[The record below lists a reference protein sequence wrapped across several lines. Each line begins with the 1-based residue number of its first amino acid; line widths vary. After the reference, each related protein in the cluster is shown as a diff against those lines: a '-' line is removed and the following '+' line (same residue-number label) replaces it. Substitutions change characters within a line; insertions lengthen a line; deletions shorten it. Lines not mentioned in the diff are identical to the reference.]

1 MASFGYMLRVGRAHA
16 PRGCPGGVRSPQG
29 ASRPTRA
36 HMAPV
41 ASEPREG
48 EPFFTGGS
56 LSMGH
61 SAWKN
66 EPDGPW
72 TGEGPVCD
80 SPLDEWGRC
89 GGARAG
95 GHGANKSSVL
105 ANCGLGARPHSLLPR
120 TRAWRI
126 PESRRRARRRNATR
140 RRPLTRRS
148 GRCRPSPASRGCDV
162 RSQRPP
168 FCWGTDALGTSTPWG
183 LTDT

>member
-105 ANCGLGARPHSLLPR
+105 ANCGLGARPHSLF
-120 TRAWRI
+120 
-126 PESRRRARRRNATR
+126 PELA
-140 RRPLTRRS
+140 L
-148 GRCRPSPASRGCDV
+148 GASRKVEGELDGATPRGGGRLLADRAVVDRHQLPGVVTFDHSGHHFVGV
-162 RSQRPP
+162 RTHSAPP
-168 FCWGTDALGTSTPWG
+168 PRGG
-183 LTDT
+183 

>member
-72 TGEGPVCD
+72 KRKAQSGTLSLTSGADAAAHGPGGTAPT
-80 SPLDEWGRC
+80 SPQFWPTAAWALGLTLYFPE
-89 GGARAG
+89 
-95 GHGANKSSVL
+95 L
-105 ANCGLGARPHSLLPR
+105 ALGASRKVEGELDGATPRGGGRLLADRAVVDRHQLPGVVTFDHSGHHFVGVRTHSAPPPR
-120 TRAWRI
+120 
-126 PESRRRARRRNATR
+126 
-140 RRPLTRRS
+140 
-148 GRCRPSPASRGCDV
+148 GG
-162 RSQRPP
+162 
-168 FCWGTDALGTSTPWG
+168 
-183 LTDT
+183 

>member
-120 TRAWRI
+120 TRAWY
-126 PESRRRARRRNATR
+126 P
-140 RRPLTRRS
+140 
-148 GRCRPSPASRGCDV
+148 GK
-162 RSQRPP
+162 
-168 FCWGTDALGTSTPWG
+168 
-183 LTDT
+183 